1 MQAIA
6 DFVQAHYYNLY
17 VALFAEDRWKQYIE
31 GLGRTLLIAAC
42 ATLIGIAIGMVIA
55 IVKVSAASNRKLRP
69 LEWLCDLYLTVI
81 RGTPVVVQLL
91 ILYTAVFTSMTN
103 GTPVAIIGFGLNS
116 GAYVAEI
123 FRSGIMSIPR
133 GQTEAG
139 RSLGLTSWMTMRLIV
154 LPQAVKNILP
164 ALFNEFITL
173 LKETS
178 VAGYIAVRDLTKV
191 ADGIKGRAFVGEP
204 LFIAA
209 IIYLILVVGMTQV
222 QKRLERRLAKG
233 DRR

>member
-1 MQAIA
+1 MAAFLQ
-6 DFVQAHYYNLY
+6 QNYNNLY
-17 VALFAEDRWKQYIE
+17 IALLAEDRWKQYVE

-42 ATLIGIAIGMVIA
+42 ATLIGILIGMIIA
-55 IVKVSAASNRKLRP
+55 VVKVSAAGNRKLRF
-69 LEWLCDLYLTVI
+69 LEILCDLYLTVI

-123 FRSGIMSIPR
+123 FRSGIMSIPH

-178 VAGYIAVRDLTKV
+178 VAGMIAVRDLTKV
-191 ADGIKGRAFVGEP
+191 ADGIKGRAFISEP

-209 IIYLILVVGMTQV
+209 LIYLVLVIAMTQV
-222 QKRLERRLAKG
+222 QKRLERRLGKG

>member
-1 MQAIA
+1 MAAFLQ
-6 DFVQAHYYNLY
+6 QNYNNLY
-17 VALFAEDRWKQYIE
+17 IALLAEDRWKQYAE

-42 ATLIGIAIGMVIA
+42 ATLIGILIGMIIA
-55 IVKVSAASNRKLRP
+55 VVKVSAAGNRKLRF
-69 LEWLCDLYLTVI
+69 LEILCDLYLTVI

-123 FRSGIMSIPR
+123 FRSGIMSIPH

-178 VAGYIAVRDLTKV
+178 VAGMIAVRDLTKV
-191 ADGIKGRAFVGEP
+191 ADGIKGRAFISEP

-209 IIYLILVVGMTQV
+209 LIYLVLVIAMTQV
-222 QKRLERRLAKG
+222 QKRLERRLGKG

>member
-1 MQAIA
+1 MAAFLQ
-6 DFVQAHYYNLY
+6 QNYNNLY
-17 VALFAEDRWKQYIE
+17 IALLAEDRWKQYVE

-42 ATLIGIAIGMVIA
+42 ATMIGILIGMIIAV
-55 IVKVSAASNRKLRP
+55 VKVSAAGNRKLRF
-69 LEWLCDLYLTVI
+69 LEILCDLYLTVI

-123 FRSGIMSIPR
+123 FRSGIMSIPH

-178 VAGYIAVRDLTKV
+178 VAGMIAVRDLTKV
-191 ADGIKGRAFVGEP
+191 ADGIKGRAFISEP

-209 IIYLILVVGMTQV
+209 LIYLVLVIAMTQV
-222 QKRLERRLAKG
+222 QKRLERRLGKG

>member
-1 MQAIA
+1 MAEFLQT
-6 DFVQAHYYNLY
+6 HYYNLY
-17 VALFAEDRWKQYIE
+17 VALIEADRWKQCLE

-42 ATLIGIAIGMVIA
+42 ATVMGILIGLVVAVI
-55 IVKVSAASNRKLRP
+55 KVSAVNNRKLWP
-69 LEWLCDLYLTVI
+69 LEAICNLYLTVI

-103 GTPVAIIGFGLNS
+103 GTPVAIVGFGLNS

-123 FRSGIMSIPR
+123 FRSGILSISR

-154 LPQAVKNILP
+154 LPQAIKNILP

-209 IIYLILVVGMTQV
+209 VIYLVLVVGMTQI
-222 QKRLERRLAKG
+222 QKQLERRLAKG

>member
-1 MQAIA
+1 MAEFLQT
-6 DFVQAHYYNLY
+6 HYYNLY
-17 VALFAEDRWKQYIE
+17 VALIEADRWKQYLE

-42 ATLIGIAIGMVIA
+42 ATVMGILIGLVVAVI
-55 IVKVSAASNRKLRP
+55 KVSAVNNRKLWP
-69 LEWLCDLYLTVI
+69 LEAICNLYLTVI

-103 GTPVAIIGFGLNS
+103 GTPVAIVGFGLNS

-123 FRSGIMSIPR
+123 FRSGILSISR

-154 LPQAVKNILP
+154 LP
-164 ALFNEFITL
+164 ALVNEFITL

-209 IIYLILVVGMTQV
+209 VIYLVLVVGMTQI
-222 QKRLERRLAKG
+222 QKQLERRLAKG

>member
-1 MQAIA
+1 MAEFLQT
-6 DFVQAHYYNLY
+6 HYYNLY
-17 VALFAEDRWKQYIE
+17 VALIEADRWKQYLE

-42 ATLIGIAIGMVIA
+42 ATVMGILIGLVVAVI
-55 IVKVSAASNRKLRP
+55 KVSAVNNRKLWP
-69 LEWLCDLYLTVI
+69 LEAICNLYLTVI

-103 GTPVAIIGFGLNS
+103 GTPVAIVGFGLNS

-123 FRSGIMSIPR
+123 FRSGILSISR

-139 RSLGLTSWMTMRLIV
+139 RSLGLTSWMTMR
-154 LPQAVKNILP
+154 
-164 ALFNEFITL
+164 

-209 IIYLILVVGMTQV
+209 VIYLVLVVGMTQI
-222 QKRLERRLAKG
+222 QKQLERRLAKG